1 MLSVGENIQNNS
13 DSLQKIPVRYLYD
26 AIRNPRLEI
35 AAKIR
40 QLRIVRNL
48 DKKQYSDLKRQLPY
62 CVCAMFNPAFRRTE
76 NFAYTEY
83 FMVDI
88 DHLSEKEISVASAK
102 QRIVADSR
110 VVLCFV
116 SPSEDGLKVLFR
128 LKERCYDAGLYSLF
142 YKIFV
147 HNFAQQYNFQQV
159 IDAKTCD
166 VTRACFI
173 SVDADAYFN
182 AEATPVDLTAYV
194 DVNNPQELFAQ
205 KADIEHWE
213 AENKP
218 QETPPDEKTSHDP
231 DAETMARIRAQLNP
245 HVRKKLETQVEV
257 PAILNELMADLKQYV
272 ENYGIMLT
280 EVHNIQSAKKM
291 NFAVGMKQAEINL
304 FYGKRGFTV
313 VQSPRTGTN
322 PELNALV
329 ADVILSFLAER
340 T

>member
-1 MLSVGENIQNNS
+1 MLSVGINIRNS
-13 DSLQKIPVRYLYD
+13 SDALQKVPVRYLYD
-26 AIRNPRLEI
+26 SLRNPRLEI

-40 QLRIVRNL
+40 QLRIIRNL
-48 DKKQYSDLKRQLPY
+48 DAKQYSELKRQLPY

-88 DHLSEKEISVASAK
+88 DHLSEKGIAVADAK
-102 QRIVADSR
+102 QRIVADNR

-116 SPSEDGLKVLFR
+116 SPGEDGLKVLFR

-147 HNFAQQYNFQQV
+147 HDFAQQYNFQQV

-182 AEATPVDLTAYV
+182 ADATPIDLKAYADVD
-194 DVNNPQELFAQ
+194 NPQALFDQ
-205 KADIEHWE
+205 KADMEHWQT
-213 AENKP
+213 ENKP
-218 QETPPDEKTSHDP
+218 QEQPTDEKTSHDP

-245 HVRKKLETQVEV
+245 RIRNKLEQQVEV
-257 PAILNELMADLKQYV
+257 PAILDEVMADLKQYV

-280 EVHNIQSAKKM
+280 DVRNIQFAKKM
-291 NFAVGMKQAEINL
+291 TFVVGLKQAEINL

-329 ADVILSFLAER
+329 ADIILSFLAER

>member
-1 MLSVGENIQNNS
+1 MTTNITNLRKAGRLNEAYKLAEQNLTANPT
-13 DSLQKIPVRYLYD
+13 DIWNVRNMAWVLYD
-26 AIRNPRLEI
+26 
-35 AAKIR
+35 
-40 QLRIVRNL
+40 
-48 DKKQYSDLKRQLPY
+48 Y
-62 CVCAMFNPAFRRTE
+62 
-76 NFAYTEY
+76 
-83 FMVDI
+83 
-88 DHLSEKEISVASAK
+88 AK
-102 QRIVADSR
+102 QKADNR

-116 SPSEDGLKVLFR
+116 SPGEDGLKVLFR

-182 AEATPVDLTAYV
+182 ADATPIDLKAYADVD
-194 DVNNPQELFAQ
+194 NPQALFDQ
-205 KADIEHWE
+205 KADMEHWQT
-213 AENKP
+213 ENKP
-218 QETPPDEKTSHDP
+218 QEQPTDEKTSHDP

-245 HVRKKLETQVEV
+245 RIRNKLEQQVEV
-257 PAILNELMADLKQYV
+257 PAILDEVMADLKQYV

-280 EVHNIQSAKKM
+280 DVRNIQFAKKM
-291 NFAVGMKQAEINL
+291 TFVVGLKQAEINL

-329 ADVILSFLAER
+329 ADIILSFLAER